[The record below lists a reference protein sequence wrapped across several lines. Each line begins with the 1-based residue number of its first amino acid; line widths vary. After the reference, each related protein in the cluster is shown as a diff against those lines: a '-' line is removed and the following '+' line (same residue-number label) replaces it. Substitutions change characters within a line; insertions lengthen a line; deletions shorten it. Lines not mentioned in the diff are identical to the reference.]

1 MPLVRS
7 LIVLKAFSFFT
18 QNAKFYISVQ
28 TVHLF
33 KDVYKAELKKF
44 C

>member
-7 LIVLKAFSFFT
+7 LNVHKGIFVFY

-33 KDVYKAELKKF
+33 KDVYKTELKKF